1 MARKTS
7 YYKLRCP
14 KCDSEFTAVVEP
26 GIPMTFDSPGE
37 GPEIY
42 AEDGCE
48 CAAELSYQEL
58 VDMIDSHYGE

>member
-48 CAAELSYQEL
+48 CAAELS
-58 VDMIDSHYGE
+58 